1 MIGRCALTKRCS
13 GTWPG
18 GFVVFPPVE
27 GHTGVD
33 WFLGTVLTTTLMVLV
48 MSYVAMPLMTRL
60 FRSWLAS
67 GP

>member
-1 MIGRCALTKRCS
+1 M
-13 GTWPG
+13 
-18 GFVVFPPVE
+18 VFPPVE